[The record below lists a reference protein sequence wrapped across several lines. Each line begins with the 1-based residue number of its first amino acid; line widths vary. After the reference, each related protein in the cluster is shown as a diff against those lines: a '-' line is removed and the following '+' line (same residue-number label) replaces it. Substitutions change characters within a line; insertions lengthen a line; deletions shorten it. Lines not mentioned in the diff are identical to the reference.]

1 MDCFDELRSKVR
13 AAPALALFLDFD
25 GTLVP
30 LSDDPNR
37 VTMPGPLRRI
47 LEELSSRKDCV
58 VAIVS
63 GRERAD
69 LQTRIAIPGLI
80 YVGNH
85 GLEISGPGF
94 IFVEALAIGY
104 REPIQKLAESLT
116 PRIKPFEG
124 AWVEDKGLTI
134 SVHWRRVAPTRAE
147 ELRRAIHSAL
157 ESTSHPFLLTTGEK
171 VYDIR
176 PRVYWHKGEAV
187 NWILEHYGRKDA
199 LPFYLGDDTTDE
211 DAFVALP
218 DAVTVKVGDAAD
230 TAANYYLR
238 SPEEVGLFLEWL
250 VHLVH

>member
-1 MDCFDELRSKVR
+1 LESDR
-13 AAPALALFLDFD
+13 AFALFLDFD

-30 LSDDPNR
+30 LSDDPEQ
-37 VTMPGPLRRI
+37 VTLPPALRRI
-47 LEELSSRKDCV
+47 LEELSAHEDCI

-63 GRERAD
+63 GRERTD

-104 REPIQKLAESLT
+104 REPLQKLAQALT
-116 PRIKPFEG
+116 LQLRPVEG

-134 SVHWRRVAPTRAE
+134 SVHWRLVAPDKME
-147 ELRRAIHSAL
+147 EVRRFVRSAL
-157 ESTSHPFLLTTGEK
+157 ESTSHPFLLTAGEK

-187 NWILEHYGRKDA
+187 KWILESLGKQDA
-199 LPFYLGDDTTDE
+199 LTIYLGDDTTDE
-211 DAFVALP
+211 DAFAAFP
-218 DAVTVKVGDAAD
+218 DAVTVKVGEAVD
-230 TAANYYLR
+230 TAAAYYLR
-238 SPEEVGLFLEWL
+238 CPEEVGRFLGWL
-250 VHLVH
+250 NQTLTTKRRLDS